1 MWRGCNENDPN
12 SPRFRESNDGHQ
24 ASQFQPPGLYELFD
38 YLIEVDENMEFDPI
52 GICCDFAEY
61 DNLEAYQNDY
71 GEDCEPDDYIVC
83 AEYDEDQFIVWAH

>member
-1 MWRGCNENDPN
+1 MKMTLTAHDFVNQMTAIRPHNF
-12 SPRFRESNDGHQ
+12 SR
-24 ASQFQPPGLYELFD
+24 PGLYELFD